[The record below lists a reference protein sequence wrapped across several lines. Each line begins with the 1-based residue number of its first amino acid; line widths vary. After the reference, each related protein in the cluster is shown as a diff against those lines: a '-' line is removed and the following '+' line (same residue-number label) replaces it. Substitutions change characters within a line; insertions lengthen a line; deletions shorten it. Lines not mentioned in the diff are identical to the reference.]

1 MLSLLLL
8 VFLVELGAHLV
19 NTIGAATIN
28 NLLWNLYLIV
38 PSPISKQAA
47 EKKTLQKEYLTIRRD
62 LNATS
67 SQDQFAKWAKLRR
80 QHDKLLEQLENMKS
94 SHDASKAN
102 FDRSVNILRWL
113 ATTGL
118 KFLLPFW
125 YAKQPI
131 FWLPQGWFPYYV
143 EWILSFPRAPLG
155 SVSIASWQTA
165 CTGVVL
171 LLSDTVVAILGLILG
186 AKIAQRQPVEA
197 EAAAAAQG
205 ATTKG
210 PIPPKSQGA
219 KGKKDS

>member
-1 MLSLLLL
+1 MLTLLGL

-19 NTIGAATIN
+19 NTVGAATIN
-28 NLLWNLYLIV
+28 NILWTLYLSL
-38 PSPISKQAA
+38 PTETSKQAT
-47 EKKTLQKEYLTIRRD
+47 EQKILQKEYLTIRRD

-80 QHDKLLEQLENMKS
+80 QHDKLLEQLETMKNA
-94 SHDASKAN
+94 HTATKTK
-102 FDRSVNILRWL
+102 FDSTVSILRWL

-125 YAKQPI
+125 YAKQPM

-143 EWILSFPRAPLG
+143 EWILSFPRAPVG

-171 LLSDTVVAILGLILG
+171 LLSDTIAAILGLLLG
-186 AKIAQRQPVEA
+186 AKIAQQQPAGPAA
-197 EAAAAAQG
+197 E
-205 ATTKG
+205 KG
-210 PIPPKSQGA
+210 PIPKSQEA
-219 KGKKDS
+219 KSKKDS